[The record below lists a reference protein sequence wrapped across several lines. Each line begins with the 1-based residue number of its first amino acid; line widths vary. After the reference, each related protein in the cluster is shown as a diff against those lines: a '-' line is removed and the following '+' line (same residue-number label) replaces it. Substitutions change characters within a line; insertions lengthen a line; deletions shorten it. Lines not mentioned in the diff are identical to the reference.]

1 MSDEVSKIEIQIS
14 GLSSRDENQATGDLR
29 LQLSKIQE
37 IKEIDF
43 LKKDKTS
50 QDMGATLIAVLGTGA
65 ALAVAKGI
73 QAWISRWHS
82 ASITIKD
89 DKGTIIVENITSSN
103 ALEILEILKRRIVN

>member
-1 MSDEVSKIEIQIS
+1 MSDEASIIEIQIS

-29 LQLSKIQE
+29 SQFSTMQE
-37 IKEIDF
+37 IKEINF
-43 LKKDKTS
+43 LKRDQTS

-89 DKGTIIVENITSSN
+89 DKGTIIIENITSGN
-103 ALEILEILKRRIVN
+103 AFEILEILKKRLVN